1 MDVRGIGALCFD
13 NCAQI
18 THYSTMSAES
28 ARGMEGGL
36 GFGCFPEFLR
46 SGDARK
52 LRDLALSPV
61 PR

>member
-1 MDVRGIGALCFD
+1 
-13 NCAQI
+13 
-18 THYSTMSAES
+18 MSAES

-52 LRDLALSPV
+52 LRDLAMSPV
-61 PR
+61 PKQMEQVREDK